1 MVRSA
6 LVLALLLSAAPAA
19 ALPADFKAKADKM
32 LADAYAANGPGAAVI
47 VTENGKTVYVAGR
60 GLADIERK
68 VAITPATH
76 FRLGSITKQFTAAAI
91 MKLVEQGKVSLD
103 DPLSKYLPDYP
114 AASASATVRQLLNHS
129 GGMMSYTNIPGW
141 MVEAQTGRPYTTD
154 QLIATFKDVAPPFK
168 PGAKMDYNNSGYVL
182 LGAIL
187 EKVTGKSWDQAVADL
202 VIAPLKLST
211 IRSGIGVDGTPGMAV
226 GYTKTDSKVGP
237 AQKIHMSVPH
247 AAGALVGTVGDLASW
262 GQALHNGK
270 VVTPASYSAMTASTT
285 TADGKTEPYGF
296 GLQTGDVRGH
306 KQVGHGGGIFGFS
319 TDSLYLPDDRIFVAV
334 FANSDNPQSSPGM
347 VARKLA
353 ALAVNDAYPVF
364 TKVAVDPKTLE
375 PAFGVYPFA
384 EVKRTFFSRDGK
396 LFMQREGGSALEVF
410 SAGKDRFFYGPDSLS
425 WFESVTAAS
434 GSKQIAFYSEGES
447 KAAMASRTGP
457 PPVATAA
464 VAVPAATLAN
474 YVGSYTSMAGIFVFT
489 QVGEGLTVKLG
500 SQPAFPLKAISA
512 TEFEIVEVG
521 AKIRFNVK
529 DGKVSSITLFQG
541 GQEIEGVRS
550 N

>member
-182 LGAIL
+182 VGALI
-187 EKVTGKSWDQAVADL
+187 KAVTGNRW
-202 VIAPLKLST
+202 
-211 IRSGIGVDGTPGMAV
+211 
-226 GYTKTDSKVGP
+226 
-237 AQKIHMSVPH
+237 
-247 AAGALVGTVGDLASW
+247 
-262 GQALHNGK
+262 
-270 VVTPASYSAMTASTT
+270 
-285 TADGKTEPYGF
+285 
-296 GLQTGDVRGH
+296 
-306 KQVGHGGGIFGFS
+306 
-319 TDSLYLPDDRIFVAV
+319 
-334 FANSDNPQSSPGM
+334 SD
-347 VARKLA
+347 
-353 ALAVNDAYPVF
+353 
-364 TKVAVDPKTLE
+364 
-375 PAFGVYPFA
+375 
-384 EVKRTFFSRDGK
+384 EV
-396 LFMQREGGSALEVF
+396 
-410 SAGKDRFFYGPDSLS
+410 
-425 WFESVTAAS
+425 
-434 GSKQIAFYSEGES
+434 
-447 KAAMASRTGP
+447 ASRIARPLGYRRSPTG
-457 PPVATAA
+457 
-464 VAVPAATLAN
+464 
-474 YVGSYTSMAGIFVFT
+474 SR
-489 QVGEGLTVKLG
+489 K
-500 SQPAFPLKAISA
+500 SA
-512 TEFEIVEVG
+512 
-521 AKIRFNVK
+521 R
-529 DGKVSSITLFQG
+529 
-541 GQEIEGVRS
+541 R
-550 N
+550 